1 MRRKQ
6 CKQNQ
11 GIKEAVYMELYIAKS
26 KQCKKNNNKKV
37 IVYLKLYDAITVI
50 TFLYQS

>member
-11 GIKEAVYMELYIAKS
+11 GIKDAVYMDLYIAKS
-26 KQCKKNNNKKV
+26 KQCKQKINKKV
-37 IVYLKLYDAITVI
+37 IVYLKLYDAIAVI